1 VSDWGSESPSVG
13 FLRLLKDGRRYFVPP
28 HQRDYSWS
36 ADEIDRLFSDVDQA
50 LAERAEEYF
59 LGLMVFKPE
68 GRDRFV
74 ILDGQQRLATAILI
88 LAAIREWLR
97 SRGLQTDAD
106 QIQNEYLARRELGG
120 LALEP
125 RLVLNRTNNPSFEK
139 YVVAEL
145 PDAEI
150 IADLRS
156 LRPHDPDRKLL
167 EATLH
172 CRTRVRELAS
182 KAPKEKAA
190 ERLFSLTR
198 FLEANVKVVR
208 LVVPNEANAYTVFE
222 TLNDRG
228 LDLTALD
235 LVKNYMFG
243 RAEGRTVL
251 PGLQDQWL
259 QMMNNLISVRADDF
273 LKTWWTSRHG
283 RVQTAQ
289 LFPRFRD
296 SIRLVPEVTKTAA
309 DMLRASEQYA
319 ALEIAD
325 DPLWADFSETA
336 KGHIR
341 ALKVL
346 GSAQMHP
353 VLLAALVRWDPRE
366 IERLLRLLEVIIV
379 RYQLIGGGRTG
390 KLEIG
395 CARLAVAIYSD
406 KVKSA
411 REAAIFISDL
421 MPSNTEFQAA
431 FGSAEER
438 SAPKARFLLTRLES
452 QARVAAGKADL
463 GSELEPRATLTVE
476 HVLPKNPG
484 ESWKPAL
491 AKHPMFAEEHTH
503 RLGNLCLLTQINRR
517 LGNLSFTDKQET
529 YAKSELLLTNEIARA
544 ARWTPSELEER
555 QRRLAKL
562 AVAIWRFE

>member
-1 VSDWGSESPSVG
+1 MSEWASESPSVG

-36 ADEIDRLFSDVDQA
+36 ADEIDRLFSDVEQA
-50 LAERAEEYF
+50 LAESADEYF

-68 GRDRFV
+68 GRDRLV
-74 ILDGQQRLATAILI
+74 ILDGQQRIATAILI
-88 LAAIREWLR
+88 LAATREWLR

-106 QIQNEYLARRELGG
+106 QIQSEYIARRELGG
-120 LALEP
+120 MALEP
-125 RLVLNRTNNPSFEK
+125 RLVLNRINNPSFEK
-139 YVVAEL
+139 YVVGEL

-150 IADLRS
+150 NADLKA
-156 LRPHDPDRKLL
+156 LRPHDPNRKLL

-182 KAPKEKAA
+182 RAAKEKAA
-190 ERLFSLTR
+190 DSLFSFAR

-243 RAEGRTVL
+243 RAEGKTVL

-259 QMMNNLISVRADDF
+259 QMMSNLTSVRADDF
-273 LKTWWTSRHG
+273 LKAWWTSRYG

-289 LFPRFRD
+289 LFPRFRE
-296 SIRLVPEVTKTAA
+296 SVRSVAEVTKTAG

-325 DPLWADFSETA
+325 DPLWADFSDSA
-336 KGHIR
+336 RGHIR

-346 GSAQMHP
+346 GGAQTHP
-353 VLLAALVRWDPRE
+353 VLLAALARWDVRE
-366 IERLLRLLEVIIV
+366 VERLLRLLEVVIV

-390 KLEIG
+390 RLEIG
-395 CARLAVAIYSD
+395 CAGLAAAIYSD
-406 KVKSA
+406 KAKGA
-411 REAAIFISDL
+411 REAAAFISDL
-421 MPSNTEFQAA
+421 MPSDKEFRAN
-431 FGSAEER
+431 FEISEER
-438 SAPKARFLLTRLES
+438 AAPKARFLLTRLES
-452 QARVAAGKADL
+452 QARTVAGKADL

-484 ESWKPAL
+484 ENWKSAL
-491 AKHPMFAEEHTH
+491 AKHPTFAEEHTH
-503 RLGNLCLLTQINRR
+503 RIGNLCLLTQVNRR
-517 LGNLSFTDKQET
+517 LGNLAFADKRET
-529 YAKSELLLTNEIARA
+529 YAKSELLLTSEVARVT
-544 ARWTPSELEER
+544 RWTPKEVEDR
-555 QRRLAKL
+555 QGRLAKL
-562 AVAIWRFE
+562 AVTVWRFE

>member
-1 VSDWGSESPSVG
+1 MSEWASESPSVG

-36 ADEIDRLFSDVDQA
+36 ADEIDRLFADVEQA
-50 LAERAEEYF
+50 LTESGEEYF

-68 GRDRFV
+68 GKDRLV
-74 ILDGQQRLATAILI
+74 ILDGQQRLATAVLI

-106 QIQNEYLARRELGG
+106 QIQSEYIAKRELGG
-120 LALEP
+120 AALEP

-139 YVVAEL
+139 YVVGEL
-145 PDAEI
+145 PDEEVT
-150 IADLRS
+150 ADLKS
-156 LRPHDPDRKLL
+156 LRAHDPNRKLL

-172 CRTRVRELAS
+172 CRTRIRELAS
-182 KAPKEKAA
+182 KVAKEKAA
-190 ERLFSLTR
+190 DGLFSFAR

-243 RAEGRTVL
+243 RAEGKTAF

-259 QMMNNLISVRADDF
+259 QMMTNLTSVRADDF
-273 LKTWWTSRHG
+273 LKAWWTSRHG

-289 LFPRFRD
+289 VFPHFKD
-296 SIRLVPEVTKTAA
+296 SVRSAAEVARTAD

-319 ALEIAD
+319 ALEVAD
-325 DPLWADFSETA
+325 DPLWADFSEPA
-336 KGHIR
+336 RGHIR

-346 GSAQMHP
+346 GGAQTHP
-353 VLLAALVRWDPRE
+353 VLLAALAKWQVRE
-366 IERLLRLLEVIIV
+366 VERLLRLLEVIIV

-390 KLEIG
+390 LLEIG
-395 CARLAVAIYSD
+395 CAGLAAAVYSG

-411 REAAIFISDL
+411 REAAAFIPDLLPSDK
-421 MPSNTEFQAA
+421 EFRAN
-431 FGSAEER
+431 FELAEEKG
-438 SAPKARFLLTRLES
+438 AAKARFLLTRLES
-452 QARVAAGKADL
+452 QARAVAGKGDL

-476 HVLPKNPG
+476 HILPKSPG
-484 ESWKPAL
+484 DNWKSAL
-491 AKHPMFAEEHTH
+491 SKYPTFAEEYTH
-503 RLGNLCLLTQINRR
+503 RLGNLCLLTQVNRR
-517 LGNLSFTDKQET
+517 LGNAAFTDKQET
-529 YAKSELLLTNEIARA
+529 YAKSELLLTSEVAKGTK
-544 ARWTPSELEER
+544 WTPKEVEER
-555 QRRLAKL
+555 QGRLAKL
-562 AVAIWRFE
+562 AVGAWRFD